1 MTAGAV
7 QEGTGLVIK
16 IIPTAIIILP
26 QQIVLTELRVIRLD
40 EGVVFTG
47 GQEVMAAP
55 GAAGLTL
62 AAAVVPGTADCSIFT
77 KNWIRIKVKRAII
90 IIGALYQGSR

>member
-26 QQIVLTELRVIRLD
+26 QQIVLTELRVIRLGD
-40 EGVVFTG
+40 GVAIFTG

-55 GAAGLTL
+55 GTAGLTL
-62 AAAVVPGTADCSIFT
+62 AAAVEPRTAQSII
-77 KNWIRIKVKRAII
+77 KNWIN
-90 IIGALYQGSR
+90 